1 MYNLRAI
8 TLIVGLL
15 TLQGCA
21 AVALTAGSMAAGQGV
36 NHTLSGITYKT
47 FAASIEDMRAA
58 TFKTLDRL
66 DMDVTDQIK
75 TKSGWEIK
83 ALAYNR
89 TIEIELEA
97 LTRRATRM
105 RVVAN
110 KGEIFFKDAATAT
123 EIIIQTA
130 ETLQMDLQASLQP
143 VEWEASAPPAAAPAE
158 SAGLPRRY

>member
-8 TLIVGLL
+8 ILAASLL
-15 TLQGCA
+15 SLPGCA
-21 AVALTAGSMAAGQGV
+21 AVALTAGSMAAGQGID
-36 NHTLSGITYKT
+36 HTLSGISYKT
-47 FAASIEDMRAA
+47 FAVSMDDMRAA

-66 DMDVTDQIK
+66 DMDVTDQAK
-75 TKSGWEIK
+75 TESGWEII

-110 KGEIFFKDAATAT
+110 KGDFFFKDAATAI

-130 ETLQMDLQASLQP
+130 ETLQMELEASIQP
-143 VEWEASAPPAAAPAE
+143 VEREASTQPTAALRE
-158 SAGLPRRY
+158 SAGIPRRY